1 METTPTSNKLSPIL
15 ISIFCIGIIFFIL
28 FTQCEVSNIKLKPK
42 DASLV
47 LIFLALIAYINNYNL
62 LFLVLLGTFIFLYF
76 GNGEYINKLISGFFK
91 KENDKPKS
99 IIKKPKKVRIEEEHF
114 ETPEITIDTDLETTT
129 DNEITIDTDID
140 LDDNI
145 DEPQNTNGDV
155 YMMAKK
161 QIN

>member
-1 METTPTSNKLSPIL
+1 VQNKFSPVL

-47 LIFLALIAYINNYNL
+47 LIFLALLAYINNYNVLFLML
-62 LFLVLLGTFIFLYF
+62 LFSFIILYF
-76 GNGEYINKLISGFFK
+76 SPEDYINKILSPFFK
-91 KENDKPKS
+91 KDKPKS
-99 IIKKPKKVRIEEEHF
+99 IIKKSKEKKVRIEEEIPDIDI
-114 ETPEITIDTDLETTT
+114 ETDVETTT

-145 DEPQNTNGDV
+145 DEPINTDGDI
-155 YMMAKK
+155 YMSAKK
-161 QIN
+161 EIK